1 MTNDDDELK
10 AAVDEARR
18 QGIGLGDLLRR
29 AAYLGAG
36 TVFATQESASRLP
49 RELAQGV
56 MQAVDRN
63 KDEFIR
69 AVTGTMRDW
78 LGSLDLVDLVRRAAD
93 GLDVEVSARIK
104 LRYGGEDKTAEPP
117 ATAPRAA
124 AKRTAKRRR

>member
-1 MTNDDDELK
+1 MSTTEDEELK

-18 QGIGLGDLLRR
+18 QGIGLGDLLKR

-49 RELAQGV
+49 RELAQGI

-93 GLDVEVSARIK
+93 GLDVEVSARVK
-104 LRYGGEDKTAEPP
+104 LRYGGEGGSDDEPK
-117 ATAPRAA
+117 
-124 AKRTAKRRR
+124 AKGKRRRDG